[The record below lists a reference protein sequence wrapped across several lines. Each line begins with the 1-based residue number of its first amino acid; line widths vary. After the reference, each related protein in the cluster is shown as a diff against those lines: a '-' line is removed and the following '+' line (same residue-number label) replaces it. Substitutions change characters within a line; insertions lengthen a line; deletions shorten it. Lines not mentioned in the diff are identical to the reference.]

1 MNNRDKNPFHQ
12 YAPPQPAFDPSE
24 WEQQERGLR
33 AAHQADDAGLEA
45 LARDYRVVAHAV
57 RSRPRSGPPMDFA
70 ASVARQAAVREA
82 GIERLLSRWLVV
94 TLVIVLGIVGVRYG
108 AEVRASFQ
116 QALGDVASGWILI
129 GLACAGLSWACAR
142 VQSFMAQDRTA
153 HPSP

>member
-1 MNNRDKNPFHQ
+1 MNNRDKNTF
-12 YAPPQPAFDPSE
+12 PPSTPSGPTFDASE
-24 WEQQERGLR
+24 WEQQERGR
-33 AAHQADDAGLEA
+33 HAADQADDDGLEA
-45 LARDYRVVAHAV
+45 PTRDYRVVARAV

-70 ASVARQAAVREA
+70 ASVARQAAAREA

-94 TLVIVLGIVGVRYG
+94 TLVIVLGIVGMRYG

-142 VQSFMAQDRTA
+142 VQAFMAQDRTA